1 LSFRSNITYA
11 VNDFNLETYPT
22 MEEDFDRLSDEDDE
36 DQVTDYL
43 HNLRIDVDS
52 ATASLSSDSG
62 RHMSRSSRTSSV
74 SAEDDKLSEAAS
86 AKNPEEQQ
94 DTISDESGHSDEHL
108 AFLDELNC
116 SRMKESDVDSHLDNS
131 SIISDCDL
139 TVKGVMISEF
149 TTAERFRYLQRSR
162 NNVQKD
168 FLQNKVTEFCINI

>member
-1 LSFRSNITYA
+1 MTCNI
-11 VNDFNLETYPT
+11 NLESYPT
-22 MEEDFDRLSDEDDE
+22 LEEDFDHLNSDEDDE

-74 SAEDDKLSEAAS
+74 SAEEDKLSEAAS
-86 AKNPEEQQ
+86 AKTPE
-94 DTISDESGHSDEHL
+94 DTISDESGNSDEHL
-108 AFLDELNC
+108 GFLDELNC
-116 SRMKESDVDSHLDNS
+116 SRTKESDVDSHLDNS

-168 FLQNKVTEFCINI
+168 FLQSKVTDFCINI